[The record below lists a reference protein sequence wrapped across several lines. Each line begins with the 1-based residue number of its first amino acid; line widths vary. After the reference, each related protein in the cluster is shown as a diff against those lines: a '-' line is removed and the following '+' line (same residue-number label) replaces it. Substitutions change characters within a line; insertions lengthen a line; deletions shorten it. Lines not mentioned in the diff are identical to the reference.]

1 MIPVEAHLL
10 LNHIPVIG
18 LLFGV
23 AFLVIG
29 VVRDSPFATR
39 TGLHTFVAVGVI
51 GIAVGASGLLAANIL
66 ADAQWL
72 DPKAVGTH
80 RLAGILTLVL
90 LVALA
95 CSSGS
100 VLFSL
105 RHRPTCSRAVTRA
118 LLGLATIALGAA
130 LWTAYLGGHL
140 RHTELSGIADRTW
153 LVSGILEDRPA
164 A

>member
-1 MIPVEAHLL
+1 MIPIEAHLF

-23 AFLVIG
+23 VFLVIG

-51 GIAVGASGLLAANIL
+51 GMAVGASGLVAANIL

-72 DPKAVGTH
+72 DPEAVGTH
-80 RLAGILTLVL
+80 RLAGIVTVIL

-95 CSSGS
+95 GSSS
-100 VLFSL
+100 AC
-105 RHRPTCSRAVTRA
+105 CSRSDIGP
-118 LLGLATIALGAA
+118 LF
-130 LWTAYLGGHL
+130 
-140 RHTELSGIADRTW
+140 
-153 LVSGILEDRPA
+153 PA
-164 A
+164 RSREHCWGSRRSL

>member
-1 MIPVEAHLL
+1 MIPVEAHLF

-23 AFLVIG
+23 VFLVIG

-39 TGLHTFVAVGVI
+39 AGLHTFVAVGVI
-51 GIAVGASGLLAANIL
+51 GIAVDASGLVAANIL

-80 RLAGILTLVL
+80 RFAGILTLVL

-95 CSSGS
+95 GSSGS
-100 VLFSL
+100 VLLSL

-130 LWTAYLGGHL
+130 LWTAYLGGQL

-153 LVSGILEDRPA
+153 LVSGTLEDRPA